1 MTSNFLLASM
11 QGMISQ
17 LTVDNLNSFRASFS
31 SKRHTDVSLRNVRNA
46 TVQNESLD
54 LRVQSID
61 RWDIWSYLGKI
72 KFSEKEKDSEEDEED
87 LDSEPDLE
95 NPASLHSTRFWRP
108 RGKLNIVTSVH
119 SLLPD
124 LSDYYL

>member
-61 RWDIWSYLGKI
+61 R
-72 KFSEKEKDSEEDEED
+72 
-87 LDSEPDLE
+87 
-95 NPASLHSTRFWRP
+95 
-108 RGKLNIVTSVH
+108 
-119 SLLPD
+119 
-124 LSDYYL
+124 